1 MALNDYS
8 ILHDNQMPKTQREHL
23 SSDAKGSVTATLEEA
38 QAYSKEIATL
48 GHDKHRQYKQIVRQF
63 KRKEIGIEPFI
74 DGLIDIFI
82 GENRLDLLRKFR
94 IFLPHK
100 HIQLF
105 DRVLRAQGEQLF
117 GYILVRFDH

>member
-8 ILHDNQMPKTQREHL
+8 VLRDSQIPNTQHEH
-23 SSDAKGSVTATLEEA
+23 SASAAKGGVTATLEEA

-48 GHDKHRQYKQIVRQF
+48 GNDKHRQYKQIVRQF

-82 GENRLDLLRKFR
+82 GENRLDLLRRFR

-105 DRVLRAQGEQLF
+105 DRVLRAQGERLF
-117 GYILVRFDH
+117 GYIC

>member
-1 MALNDYS
+1 MALTDYS
-8 ILHDNQMPKTQREHL
+8 ILRDSQIPNTQHER
-23 SSDAKGSVTATLEEA
+23 SVSAAKGGVTATLEEA

-82 GENRLDLLRKFR
+82 GENRLDLLRRFR

-100 HIQLF
+100 HIQVF
-105 DRVLRAQGEQLF
+105 DRALRAQGE
-117 GYILVRFDH
+117 